1 MTRRELLSLLFSL
14 GAREF
19 GRLLP
24 AQGSKP
30 KSDPVFQV
38 KSVKGVDFVL
48 RSSPTSR
55 KYLIETMG
63 GGVAL
68 FDYNNDGLLDIFL
81 VNSGRLKRCRQ
92 DSLLLRRRRGCA
104 TAK

>member
-24 AQGSKP
+24 AQGAKP
-30 KSDPVFQV
+30 RSDPVFQV
-38 KSVKGVDFVL
+38 KPLKGVDFVL
-48 RSSPTSR
+48 RNSPTAR
-55 KYLIETMG
+55 KYLIEAMP

-68 FDYNNDGLLDIFL
+68 LDYNNDGLLDIFF
-81 VNSGRLKRCRQ
+81 VNGGDVPDTLATPVRFATLNRGYSKR
-92 DSLLLRRRRGCA
+92 
-104 TAK
+104 